1 MTEDHPHLDLTG
13 EDDQRDAGLAQEG
26 TSRPLRWLP
35 TESQHRPR
43 LLSRTDV
50 MRWLGVSR
58 NTFYRLVEGGEL
70 PSVRIRGCIRVST
83 EDLLAFIQNNRVGP
97 MN

>member
-1 MTEDHPHLDLTG
+1 
-13 EDDQRDAGLAQEG
+13 
-26 TSRPLRWLP
+26 
-35 TESQHRPR
+35 
-43 LLSRTDV
+43 